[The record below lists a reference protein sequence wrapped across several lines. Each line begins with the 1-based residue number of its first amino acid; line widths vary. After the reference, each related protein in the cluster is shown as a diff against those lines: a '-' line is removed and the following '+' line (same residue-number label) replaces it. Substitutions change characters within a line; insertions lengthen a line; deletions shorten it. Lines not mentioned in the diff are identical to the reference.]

1 MTRKLFIVSI
11 IALSVLS
18 GCMANKLTSPLLT
31 EMSNAEN
38 RIDLRNI
45 SLLTEPPQD
54 TRFEKRIDKLQ
65 AAKIFKE
72 VDYANQIKNKPDLI
86 LTLIDKKETPDFLHA
101 CSMGFE
107 GGMITVLT
115 LGLVP
120 QICYQQQIYH
130 FKISSPRNNKSIE
143 MNVPLETKSVFG
155 WLGLFYN
162 ISPHWTWRYPEDKEQ
177 NLLIT
182 VIEQKSNE
190 IANLLQ

>member
-1 MTRKLFIVSI
+1 M
-11 IALSVLS
+11 
-18 GCMANKLTSPLLT
+18 
-31 EMSNAEN
+31 
-38 RIDLRNI
+38 
-45 SLLTEPPQD
+45 
-54 TRFEKRIDKLQ
+54 IDKLQ
-65 AAKIFKE
+65 ATKIFKE

-86 LTLIDKKETPDFLHA
+86 LTLVDKKETPDFLHA

-107 GGMITVLT
+107 GGMMTVLT

-120 QICYQQQIYH
+120 QICHQQQIYH
-130 FKISSPRNNKSIE
+130 FRISSPQNNKSIE
-143 MNVPLETKSVFG
+143 MNIPIETKSVFG

-177 NLLIT
+177 NLLIV

>member
-1 MTRKLFIVSI
+1 M
-11 IALSVLS
+11 ALSVLS
-18 GCMANKLTSPLLT
+18 GCAANKLTSPLLT
-31 EMSNAEN
+31 EISNAEN

-54 TRFEKRIDKLQ
+54 TRFEKMIDKLQ

-86 LTLIDKKETPDFLHA
+86 LTLIDKKETPDFFHA

-107 GGMITVLT
+107 GGIVTVAT
-115 LGLVP
+115 LGLIP
-120 QICYQQQIYH
+120 QICHQQQTYY
-130 FKISSPRNNKSIE
+130 FKISSPGNNKSIE
-143 MNVPLETKSVFG
+143 MNIPIERKSIFG
-155 WLGLFYN
+155 WLGLLYN

-182 VIEQKSNE
+182 VIEQKPNE